1 MPSNHRYIKFVF
13 NNVMSNNNNNRKIV
27 FGSIL
32 GAILATGL
40 LALNPSTITNAGAQL
55 YGEHYGYDNNHP
67 KKSSHTDIQK
77 ISCVS
82 SNVNINGIDITR
94 IPQDGTANTA
104 ATNELGT
111 ADATNL
117 QNANGFADRINFE
130 KNLLNICL
138 NVNVNEQVKVSGPQQ
153 DQACEECFATLS
165 VQDRNGFL
173 AIVDAILNSEQTDVE
188 INTIG
193 DLEFLETST
202 ELMSTEKWQFL
213 NNALRSRGIDEPDI
227 ILDCLEDLGIIVE
240 LV

>member
-1 MPSNHRYIKFVF
+1 MNKSETC
-13 NNVMSNNNNNRKIV
+13 NV
-27 FGSIL
+27 
-32 GAILATGL
+32 
-40 LALNPSTITNAGAQL
+40 
-55 YGEHYGYDNNHP
+55 
-67 KKSSHTDIQK
+67 
-77 ISCVS
+77 
-82 SNVNINGIDITR
+82 TR
-94 IPQDGTANTA
+94 
-104 ATNELGT
+104 
-111 ADATNL
+111 
-117 QNANGFADRINFE
+117 FE
-130 KNLLNICL
+130 
-138 NVNVNEQVKVSGPQQ
+138 
-153 DQACEECFATLS
+153 TLS